1 MSEKT
6 MTLAEVSHLA
16 AQIRRQVGKAIVGQT
31 ETIDALL
38 VALLAQG

>member
-16 AQIRRQVGKAIVGQT
+16 AQIRGEVGKAVVGIECT
-31 ETIDALL
+31 S
-38 VALLAQG
+38 